1 MAMPGIASGAATQA
15 FERLRAEF
23 AGRRPLRAGSLIV
36 TVFGDAAAPRGGG
49 LFLADLFGLLERLG
63 VNDSQTRT
71 ALSRLVA
78 DGWLVAERIGR
89 QSFYRLSDAGA
100 RRFQAAARRIYRD
113 GVSDWDG
120 AWAVAVLPEVARD
133 RRAELVRQLQW
144 LGFGQ
149 LAPAVLVHPAPD
161 TDSLAQLVADWP
173 AGERPVVVAGP
184 SQFDPSPEA
193 LRGLV
198 ARCWDFSGLDQAY
211 RRFGDEIAALGAA
224 LAAGDTLAPPDCLVA
239 RVILVHD
246 YRRVILRDPLLPAE
260 LMPPDWSG
268 RAALKAAAS
277 LYRAIAFAAEGWI
290 SAHWQ
295 GRDGGPLPDAASD
308 FRRRFGGL

>member
-1 MAMPGIASGAATQA
+1 MAMPGVAAGAAQAA
-15 FERLRAEF
+15 FERLKAEF
-23 AGRRPLRAGSLIV
+23 AARRPLRAGSLIV
-36 TVFGDAAAPRGGG
+36 TVFGAAAAPRGGG
-49 LFLADLFGLLERLG
+49 LFLADLFGLLEQLG

-100 RRFQAAARRIYRD
+100 RRFHAATARIYRD
-113 GVSDWDG
+113 GGSAWDG
-120 AWAVAVLPEVARD
+120 AWAVALLPEVARD

-161 TDSLAQLVADWP
+161 GDSLAQLVADWP
-173 AGERPVVVAGP
+173 AAERPVVVAGP
-184 SQFDPSPEA
+184 SQFDPSPDE
-193 LRGLV
+193 LRALV

-211 RRFGDEIAALGAA
+211 RRFADEIAPLGQA
-224 LAAGDTLAPPDCLVA
+224 LAAGDRLGPLDCLVT
-239 RVILVHD
+239 RVMLVHD

-268 RAALKAAAS
+268 RVVLKAAAG
-277 LYRAIAFAAEGWI
+277 LYRAIAFAAEDWI
-290 SAHWQ
+290 SDHWR
-295 GRDGGPLPDAASD
+295 GRDGGPLPEAASD

>member
-1 MAMPGIASGAATQA
+1 MAGVTLDAAKTA
-15 FERLRAEF
+15 FERLKAEF
-23 AGRRPLRAGSLIV
+23 AARRPLRAGSLIV
-36 TVFGDAAAPRGGG
+36 TIFGDAVAPRGGG
-49 LFLADLFGLLERLG
+49 LFLADLFGLLDQLG

-89 QSFYRLSDAGA
+89 QSFYHLSAAGA
-100 RRFQAAARRIYRD
+100 RRFQAAAARIYRD
-113 GVSDWDG
+113 GSSAWDG
-120 AWAVAVLPEVARD
+120 AWAVAVLPEATRD

-149 LAPAVLVHPAPD
+149 LGPAVLVHPAPD
-161 TDSLAQLVADWP
+161 RDSLAQLVADWP
-173 AGERPVVVAGP
+173 AEERPVVVAGP

-193 LRGLV
+193 LRALV

-211 RRFGDEIAALGAA
+211 RGFAEEIAPLGSA
-224 LAAGDTLAPPDCLVA
+224 LAQGGRLDPLDCLVA
-239 RVILVHD
+239 RVMLVHD

-268 RAALKAAAS
+268 RVVLKEAAA
-277 LYRAIAFAAEGWI
+277 LYRAIALAAEGWI
-290 SAHWQ
+290 SDHWR
-295 GRDGGPLPDAASD
+295 GRDGGPLPEAASD

>member
-1 MAMPGIASGAATQA
+1 MPGVTSDAAKSA
-15 FERLRAEF
+15 FERLKAEF
-23 AGRRPLRAGSLIV
+23 AARRPLRAGSLIV

-49 LFLADLFGLLERLG
+49 LFLADLFGLLEQLD

-89 QSFYRLSDAGA
+89 QSFYRLSTAGA
-100 RRFQAAARRIYRD
+100 RRFHAAAQRIYRD
-113 GVSDWDG
+113 GTSDWDG
-120 AWAVAVLPEVARD
+120 AWAVALLPDAARD
-133 RRAELVRQLQW
+133 RRAELLRQLQW

-161 TDSLAQLVADWP
+161 RESLAQLVADWP
-173 AGERPVVVAGP
+173 AAERPVVVAGP
-184 SQFDPSPEA
+184 SQFDPSPDA

-198 ARCWDFSGLDQAY
+198 ARCWDFSGLDLAY
-211 RRFGDEIAALGAA
+211 RRFAEEIAPLGRA
-224 LAAGDTLAPPDCLVA
+224 LAAGDRLTPLDCLVA
-239 RVILVHD
+239 RVMLVHD

-268 RAALKAAAS
+268 RVVLKEAAAL
-277 LYRAIAFAAEGWI
+277 YRLIAGPAEGWI
-290 SAHWQ
+290 SDHWR
-295 GRDGGPLPDAASD
+295 GRDGGPLPPAGSD
-308 FRRRFGGL
+308 FGRRFGGL